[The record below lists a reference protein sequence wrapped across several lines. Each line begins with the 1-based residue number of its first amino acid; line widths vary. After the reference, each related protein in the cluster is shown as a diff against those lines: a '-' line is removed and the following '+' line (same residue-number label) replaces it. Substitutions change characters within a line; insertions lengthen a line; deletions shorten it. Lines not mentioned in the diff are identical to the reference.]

1 MRTSR
6 RSSTAFRRRRVL
18 PRPPKSSTTPT
29 CPPTS
34 DVDRLDFP
42 GNGPSVCPG
51 TYFFAYGNV
60 GFISL
65 DPNDVSYEITAN
77 LG

>member
-1 MRTSR
+1 
-6 RSSTAFRRRRVL
+6 
-18 PRPPKSSTTPT
+18 
-29 CPPTS
+29 
-34 DVDRLDFP
+34 VDRLDFP